1 MLFTLKGVE
10 ECWDSKV
17 IDLTENQTPGDT
29 RKAKMGIGWIKSF
42 LKKDI
47 TLSFTILKVNS

>member
-29 RKAKMGIGWIKSF
+29 RKAKKGHWMDKIIFEKGHYSLF
-42 LKKDI
+42 YYFE
-47 TLSFTILKVNS
+47 S

>member
-17 IDLTENQTPGDT
+17 IDLTENQNI
-29 RKAKMGIGWIKSF
+29 RRYQKSQKGA
-42 LKKDI
+42 L
-47 TLSFTILKVNS
+47 NG